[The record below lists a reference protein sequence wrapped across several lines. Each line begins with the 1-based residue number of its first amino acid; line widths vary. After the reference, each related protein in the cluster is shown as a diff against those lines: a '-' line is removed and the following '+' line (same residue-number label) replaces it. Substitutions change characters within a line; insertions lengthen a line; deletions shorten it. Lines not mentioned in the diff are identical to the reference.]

1 MATKPKTPAGKS
13 NLPKE
18 LESIMHKAISALEA
32 GKPEEAAAGFDDL
45 VARAAASGNVGLE
58 RVARG
63 YAVAAHARVKKTSKA
78 HSDPLMDLSLLLNE
92 GESEMALERAEKA
105 TKTHGDLA
113 AMHYLKATAM
123 AQMGRYDESAE
134 ALRKAMSLNPDY
146 GWTFRLEPDFAR
158 ARTSSHFA
166 TFERMD

>member
-1 MATKPKTPAGKS
+1 
-13 NLPKE
+13 
-18 LESIMHKAISALEA
+18 
-32 GKPEEAAAGFDDL
+32 
-45 VARAAASGNVGLE
+45 
-58 RVARG
+58 
-63 YAVAAHARVKKTSKA
+63 
-78 HSDPLMDLSLLLNE
+78 MDLSLLLNE